1 MIALPPATEAVYH
14 NGAPEGERNTQLF
27 RMALQFRDQ
36 GLSQF
41 DAESEAEIWGFKNG
55 LTQNECV
62 AAVKSAYSKPA
73 REAWRPKAKYGYQ
86 NGAIVREDLPVPP
99 MPISVESGPVDKF
112 LTTCFDVGDSINI
125 CRSIKDGERERP
137 FAPPRFAS
145 FCVLPAH
152 ARFACGGLIRNVSA
166 APAMRSAAAVWKD
179 ESKFPLL
186 AFSRCAT
193 ELSRLPAPH
202 AVKRMP

>member
-73 REAWRPKAKYGYQ
+73 RVWLSERGDRAGGSAGTAYADQR
-86 NGAIVREDLPVPP
+86 REWA
-99 MPISVESGPVDKF
+99 G
-112 LTTCFDVGDSINI
+112 
-125 CRSIKDGERERP
+125 R
-137 FAPPRFAS
+137 
-145 FCVLPAH
+145 
-152 ARFACGGLIRNVSA
+152 
-166 APAMRSAAAVWKD
+166 
-179 ESKFPLL
+179 
-186 AFSRCAT
+186 
-193 ELSRLPAPH
+193 
-202 AVKRMP
+202 

>member
-73 REAWRPKAKYGYQ
+73 RDPWRPKAKYTYKQ
-86 NGAIVREDLPVPP
+86 GAIVREDLPVPP

-125 CRSIKDGERERP
+125 CRSIKDGDRERP
-137 FAPPRFAS
+137 DGAGETRTREEWLELFK
-145 FCVLPAH
+145 
-152 ARFACGGLIRNVSA
+152 GDGLA
-166 APAMRSAAAVWKD
+166 TWQGDAV
-179 ESKFPLL
+179 
-186 AFSRCAT
+186 
-193 ELSRLPAPH
+193 
-202 AVKRMP
+202 

>member
-73 REAWRPKAKYGYQ
+73 RKRGGPRQ
-86 NGAIVREDLPVPP
+86 SMAIPTPCRYKTPRTLPSAPTK
-99 MPISVESGPVDKF
+99 S
-112 LTTCFDVGDSINI
+112 
-125 CRSIKDGERERP
+125 RSYYRI
-137 FAPPRFAS
+137 
-145 FCVLPAH
+145 
-152 ARFACGGLIRNVSA
+152 
-166 APAMRSAAAVWKD
+166 
-179 ESKFPLL
+179 L
-186 AFSRCAT
+186 A
-193 ELSRLPAPH
+193 
-202 AVKRMP
+202 